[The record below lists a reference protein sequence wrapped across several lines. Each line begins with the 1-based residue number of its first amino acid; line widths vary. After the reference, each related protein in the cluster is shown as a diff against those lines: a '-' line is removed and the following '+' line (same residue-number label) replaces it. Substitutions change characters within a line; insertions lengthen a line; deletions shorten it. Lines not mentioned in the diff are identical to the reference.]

1 MKEKAE
7 KKAIEFRRPKRG
19 KLRKINCKPS
29 LFIMNM
35 RTVPNEFLKLRGKLR
50 TVNWLHE
57 LTLFG
62 KKIACAYAISH
73 GGI

>member
-19 KLRKINCKPS
+19 KLRKITCKQS

-35 RTVPNEFLKLRGKLR
+35 RTVPNEFLITIDPNYWQADPLTRI
-50 TVNWLHE
+50 VNPN
-57 LTLFG
+57 
-62 KKIACAYAISH
+62 SP
-73 GGI
+73 GGINWPF